1 MKNLS
6 GKVALVTGAG
16 SGIGRATAVALAE
29 QGARVAVTDID
40 PASAALTAE
49 FIREQGGDALDRVL
63 DVTDTDSIRQSMD
76 EIRAT
81 MGLPAVL
88 VNNAGIAVAGYFQ
101 DCSQESWERVVA
113 INLMGVVHCSRAL
126 VPQMIASGQPG
137 HVVNI
142 ASILGHVGIQGVSAY
157 CMTKF
162 GVVGFSESLRAE
174 LAQYRIGVSTI
185 CPGMI
190 RTEIV
195 RSGVL
200 ESSEDDLQTRRQA
213 VETLF
218 EKRNYPP
225 ERVAR
230 AIVKAIRRN
239 RGVVPVAPEAWVG
252 YYLKR
257 ISPWLVYRVARMV
270 RA

>member
-1 MKNLS
+1 MKNLA

-16 SGIGRATAVALAE
+16 SGIGRATAVALAKE
-29 QGARVAVTDID
+29 GARLAVTDID
-40 PASAALTAE
+40 PGAAAATA
-49 FIREQGGDALDRVL
+49 
-63 DVTDTDSIRQSMD
+63 DSIRDQGGIAQHWMLDVADPDS
-76 EIRAT
+76 IGQAIGQVRAS
-81 MGLPAVL
+81 MGLPAIL
-88 VNNAGIAVAGYFQ
+88 VNNAGIAVGGYFQ
-101 DCSQESWERVVA
+101 DCSRESWERVVA

-126 VPQMIASGQPG
+126 VPKMIDSGQPG

-142 ASILGHVGIQGVSAY
+142 ASILGQVGIQGVSAY

-174 LAQYRIGVSTI
+174 LAQYGIGVSTI

-190 RTEIV
+190 RTNII

-200 ESSEDDLQTRRQA
+200 ESAEEDLQTRRQGI
-213 VETLF
+213 EKLF

-252 YYLKR
+252 HYLKR
-257 ISPWLVYRVARMV
+257 ISPWLVYRLARLV
-270 RA
+270 KA